1 MIAIMM
7 CDKCEQ
13 QMVEVFNAQENRFKG
28 WMCESCF
35 DFAPAIGR
43 EHKFKIDDSGIQ
55 KPECGQ

>member
-1 MIAIMM
+1 MM

-55 KPECGQ
+55 KSECAQ